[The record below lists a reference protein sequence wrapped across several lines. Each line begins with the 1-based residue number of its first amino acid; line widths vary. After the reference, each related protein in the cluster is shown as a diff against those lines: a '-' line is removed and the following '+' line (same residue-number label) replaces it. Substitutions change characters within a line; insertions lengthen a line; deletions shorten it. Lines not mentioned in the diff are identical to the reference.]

1 MTGGYAKKKQA
12 VYAGIRR
19 LPVDTIA
26 DGVQ

>member
-1 MTGGYAKKKQA
+1 MLKKQA
-12 VYAGIRR
+12 VNAGIRR